1 MDYKQNVFYRT
12 PQQNMSKIPFY
23 MAYPMQ
29 TVYMEE
35 LEYARDLD
43 KLKGMYPKEV
53 RAIQEM
59 VEDEC
64 DKMEYEGSLMFDEYP
79 DRVMV
84 NRIVKRI
91 YDASANVQPDIQ
103 KFEIE
108 QSDLGQYEREQYEEG
123 AYEEPDMDHA
133 EMEAEE
139 PAVEELALE
148 EFPLESSLSE
158 AIPLEGTLVAQRG
171 PGGPGW
177 GPGGPGRPPGPP
189 PGGPGW
195 GPGGPPPGP
204 GWGPGRPP
212 GPPPGGPGWGPG
224 GPGRPPGGPG
234 GPGWGPGGPGRP
246 PGNNGLQNLIEVL
259 LFNEMYQ
266 RRCRHKRCRRWW

>member
-1 MDYKQNVFYRT
+1 MDYKQDVFYRT
-12 PQQNMSKIPFY
+12 PKQNMSKIPFY

-35 LEYARDLD
+35 LEYARDLE

-53 RAIQEM
+53 RSIQEM

-91 YDASANVQPDIQ
+91 YDASAGQQDIQ
-103 KFEIE
+103 KYEVE
-108 QSDLGQYEREQYEEG
+108 QCDMGQYEREQYEEG
-123 AYEEPDMDHA
+123 AYEEMQMNLDGA
-133 EMEAEE
+133 ENGISQMPEE
-139 PAVEELALE
+139 DSSPEELSME
-148 EFPLESSLSE
+148 EMSMEEL
-158 AIPLEGTLVAQRG
+158 PLEGNLMAQRG

-177 GPGGPGRPPGPP
+177 GPGGPG
-189 PGGPGW
+189 
-195 GPGGPPPGP
+195 GP

-212 GPPPGGPGWGPG
+212 QPP
-224 GPGRPPGGPG
+224 R
-234 GPGWGPGGPGRP
+234 
-246 PGNNGLQNLIEVL
+246 NNGLQNLIEVL

>member
-1 MDYKQNVFYRT
+1 MDYKQDVFYRT
-12 PQQNMSKIPFY
+12 PKQNMSKIPFY

-35 LEYARDLD
+35 LEYARDLE

-53 RAIQEM
+53 RSIQEM

-79 DRVMV
+79 DRLMV

-91 YDASANVQPDIQ
+91 YDASAGQPDIQ
-103 KFEIE
+103 KYEVE
-108 QSDLGQYEREQYEEG
+108 QCDMGQYEREQYEEG
-123 AYEEPDMDHA
+123 AFEEMQMRMDNA
-133 EMEAEE
+133 GMDISQLPEGRE
-139 PAVEELALE
+139 ALE
-148 EFPLESSLSE
+148 RFPLEEMQSGDSLSE
-158 AIPLEGTLVAQRG
+158 ELSMEEMPMEELPLEGNLMAQRG

-177 GPGGPGRPPGPP
+177 G
-189 PGGPGW
+189 
-195 GPGGPPPGP
+195 
-204 GWGPGRPP
+204 
-212 GPPPGGPGWGPG
+212 
-224 GPGRPPGGPG
+224 PGGPG

-246 PGNNGLQNLIEVL
+246 PQPPRNNGLQNLIEVL

>member
-1 MDYKQNVFYRT
+1 MDYKQDVFYRT

-35 LEYARDLD
+35 LEYARDLE

-53 RAIQEM
+53 RSIQEM

-91 YDASANVQPDIQ
+91 YDVSAESQPDIQ
-103 KFEIE
+103 KFEVE
-108 QSDLGQYEREQYEEG
+108 QCSTGLYEREQYEEG
-123 AYEEPDMDHA
+123 AYEEFDMGELD
-133 EMEAEE
+133 MEAEE
-139 PAVEELALE
+139 L
-148 EFPLESSLSE
+148 
-158 AIPLEGTLVAQRG
+158 PLEGNLMEQRS

-177 GPGGPGRPPGPP
+177 G
-189 PGGPGW
+189 
-195 GPGGPPPGP
+195 
-204 GWGPGRPP
+204 
-212 GPPPGGPGWGPG
+212 
-224 GPGRPPGGPG
+224 PGGPG
-234 GPGWGPGGPGRP
+234 GPGWGPGGPGGPGNPGWGPGRP
-246 PGNNGLQNLIEVL
+246 GGPGGPGNNGLQNLIEVL

>member
-1 MDYKQNVFYRT
+1 MDYKQDVFYR
-12 PQQNMSKIPFY
+12 PSQQNMSKIPFY

-35 LEYARDLD
+35 LEYARDLE

-53 RAIQEM
+53 RSIQEM

-91 YDASANVQPDIQ
+91 YDVSAASQPDIQ
-103 KFEIE
+103 KSEVE
-108 QSDLGQYEREQYEEG
+108 QCDMGQYEREQYEREQYEEG
-123 AYEEPDMDHA
+123 AYDQPD
-133 EMEAEE
+133 MEAEE
-139 PAVEELALE
+139 L
-148 EFPLESSLSE
+148 
-158 AIPLEGTLVAQRG
+158 PLEGNLMAQRG

-177 GPGGPGRPPGPP
+177 GQ
-189 PGGPGW
+189 GGPGW
-195 GPGGPPPGP
+195 GPGRPPGP

-212 GPPPGGPGWGPG
+212 GPPPG
-224 GPGRPPGGPG
+224 
-234 GPGWGPGGPGRP
+234 
-246 PGNNGLQNLIEVL
+246 PGNDGLRNLIEVL

>member
-1 MDYKQNVFYRT
+1 MDYKQEVFYRN
-12 PQQNMSKIPFY
+12 PGQNMSKVPFY

-35 LEYARDLD
+35 MEYARDLE

-53 RAIQEM
+53 RSIQEM

-84 NRIVKRI
+84 DRIVKRI
-91 YDASANVQPDIQ
+91 YQTAAGDQPMLQ
-103 KFEIE
+103 KVEVE
-108 QSDLGQYEREQYEEG
+108 QSDIGQYEREQYEEG
-123 AYEEPDMDHA
+123 AYEEYQKLD
-133 EMEAEE
+133 MEAEE
-139 PAVEELALE
+139 L
-148 EFPLESSLSE
+148 
-158 AIPLEGTLVAQRG
+158 PLEGTLVAQRG
-171 PGGPGW
+171 PG
-177 GPGGPGRPPGPP
+177 RPP
-189 PGGPGW
+189 
-195 GPGGPPPGP
+195 GPPPGP

-212 GPPPGGPGWGPG
+212 GPPPGPGW
-224 GPGRPPGGPG
+224 GPGRPPG
-234 GPGWGPGGPGRP
+234 P
-246 PGNNGLQNLIEVL
+246 PPRDHGLQNLIEVL

>member
-1 MDYKQNVFYRT
+1 MDYKQEIFYKT
-12 PQQNMSKIPFY
+12 PQQNMSKVPFY

-35 LEYARDLD
+35 LEYARDLE

-53 RAIQEM
+53 RSIQEM

-79 DRVMV
+79 DRVML

-91 YDASANVQPDIQ
+91 YDSASVSQPDLQ
-103 KFEIE
+103 RMEVE
-108 QSDLGQYEREQYEEG
+108 QCDRGEYEREQYEEG
-123 AYEEPDMDHA
+123 AYEEFQQ
-133 EMEAEE
+133 ENMEAEE
-139 PAVEELALE
+139 L
-148 EFPLESSLSE
+148 
-158 AIPLEGTLVAQRG
+158 PLEGNLIAQRG
-171 PGGPGW
+171 PGGPG
-177 GPGGPGRPPGPP
+177 R
-189 PGGPGW
+189 
-195 GPGGPPPGP
+195 
-204 GWGPGRPP
+204 
-212 GPPPGGPGWGPG
+212 PPGGPGWGPG

-234 GPGWGPGGPGRP
+234 WGPRGPGRPPGGPGWGPGRP
-246 PGNNGLQNLIEVL
+246 PGPPPKGNGLQNLIEVL